1 MSALRLSF
9 GPALALL
16 FNAAVWG
23 LSWWPMRTLL
33 DMGLHPLWANV
44 GLFLIGCALIV
55 LWRPQ
60 ALRQLREMPV
70 LWTMALASGVVN
82 ASFNWGVSIGEVVRV
97 VLLFYLMPV
106 WTALLARL
114 WLGERLGPGVL
125 LRVALALAGAAIV
138 LQPEGWAWPLPRS
151 LADWLGVLGGFAFAC
166 NSVLVRRLAPVTRD
180 EGRAL
185 AMLLG
190 CVGVSGLLALT
201 LGPLGAGAM
210 VPWPPA
216 PRADWLAVLV
226 LAASLFLAG
235 NLAYQ
240 HGASR
245 LPANVTAVIMLTEVV
260 FAALSSVLIAG
271 ETLAARTLLGG
282 ALIVTAALLAALGPS
297 RSGSGVQPS
306 PKASRRTSASSSP
319 SS

>member
-16 FNAAVWG
+16 FNAAVCG

-297 RSGSGVQPS
+297 RRGGAQSS
-306 PKASRRTSASSSP
+306 PNASRRTSASNSP